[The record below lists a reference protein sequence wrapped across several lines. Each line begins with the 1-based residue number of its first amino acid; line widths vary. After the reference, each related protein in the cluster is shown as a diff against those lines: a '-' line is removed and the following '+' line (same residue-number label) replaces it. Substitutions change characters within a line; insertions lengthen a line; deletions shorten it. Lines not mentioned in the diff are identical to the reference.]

1 MDEGNTFLQEA
12 RFLSYLILTTRYDL
26 DEQIRNDIL
35 VFVPWNSILFNPSN
49 HILFLLEEYT

>member
-1 MDEGNTFLQEA
+1 MHLYRKWELHMDEGNTFLQEA

-35 VFVPWNSILFNPSN
+35 VFGSMKFY
-49 HILFLLEEYT
+49 LL

>member
-35 VFVPWNSILFNPSN
+35 VFGSMKFY
-49 HILFLLEEYT
+49 LL